1 MCGIVG
7 FTGAQ
12 QAAPILLEGLK
23 RLEYRGYDS
32 AGIAVQDDGR
42 ISTFK
47 CSGLLENLYKLTDS
61 GKNVYGVCGI
71 GHTRWATH
79 GAPTATNAHPHM
91 SNDGHFAV
99 VHNGI
104 IENYAELREELRAHG
119 YVFQSETDTEVIVNL
134 LEMYYDGNFKRTVMK
149 TIARLEGSYAIGIIC
164 DDHPG
169 ELMAVKNGCP
179 LILGIGADENFF
191 ASDVTALIGHTRT
204 VIYLD
209 EGEFASITPDKISVY
224 DCTGREIHKSASR
237 VLWNTEAAEKGG
249 YEHFMLKEIMEQ
261 PRAIKATIDPRI
273 RDGRIELEGFG
284 LTDEELRDIDKIV
297 ITACGSAYHAGCVGR
312 YVIEELCRIP
322 VQVELASELRYRNPI
337 IDSHTLLIVVSQSGE
352 TADTIAALK
361 ECAARGAKTLA
372 IVNVVGSTISKL
384 AQGVLYTWAGPEIA
398 VATTK
403 GYTTQLAVL
412 DLIAVYIAQKLGRID
427 EARYNELIA
436 GICAQ
441 PERCQRAIDLNAQT
455 QRLAKLYHGQSA
467 LFYIGRNLDYA
478 ACLEASLKLKEI
490 SYIHSEA
497 YAAGELKHGTIAL
510 IDDKQLVVALAC
522 QTRLFEK
529 LMSNIKEV
537 KARGA
542 QVLALAQEGERR
554 IFAEADEVLLVPATD
569 PLLLPIPE
577 IVPLQLFAYYVA
589 KDNGCDIDKPKNLAK
604 SVTVE

>member
-179 LILGIGADENFF
+179 LILGIGAGENFF

-436 GICAQ
+436 GICAL

>member
-7 FTGAQ
+7 FTGVQ

-436 GICAQ
+436 GICAM